1 MKRVAALSLVAASL
15 LAYQIHVQPGWQMK
29 AALEDLNA
37 SVFDGTSA
45 QVLWSYDDTT
55 NRWQVYVP
63 NNPYITIPSNI
74 DRLQTIL
81 KERGY
86 WVLSA
91 QNFSFNTEIPRYL
104 SAFER
109 YVDTPQKLEKS
120 DLGQKS
126 FYIPKNDP
134 IAQNAYYT
142 QISFDENA
150 TYNGYPND
158 FVLENGYL
166 DVYSNSYDTQGQLIS
181 FYEKMAMNTDGDMIL
196 VGAKIENKKVIN
208 TFLQPMITSEH
219 FYNLPFIDMS
229 QKLPYTVYNAQ
240 DSESYILYT
249 QDYTI
254 RKYTKI
260 PGSGDVDI
268 AYVGS
273 FDIENGKIKIKRTQS
288 NYSDTK
294 YIQIIDEIGRYDV
307 VQIDEET
314 NSTCPDTTLVGKSW
328 DDILDKNA
336 TSQCAQMVY
345 YETHERPAQWRN
357 MTING
362 NILTLQYMPCNDGYT
377 DCATTAVTITYV
389 LDDQNGSITT
399 QKKKSQIVVWSSE
412 PIVKVEE

>member
-15 LAYQIHVQPGWQMK
+15 LAYQIHVQSGWQMK

-37 SVFDGTSA
+37 SVFDGTPA

-63 NNPYITIPSNI
+63 NNPYITIPNSI
-74 DRLQTIL
+74 DKLQTIP

-91 QNFSFNTEIPRYL
+91 QYFSFNTDIPRYL
-104 SAFER
+104 SAFNR
-109 YVDTPQKLEKS
+109 YVDIPQKLEKS
-120 DLGQKS
+120 DVAQKS

-134 IAQNAYYT
+134 IAQKAYYEN
-142 QISFDENA
+142 INFDENA
-150 TYNGYPND
+150 SAFHQGNWM
-158 FVLENGYL
+158 LESGYL
-166 DVYSNSYDTQGQLIS
+166 DVYDYSDKLKDV
-181 FYEKMAMNTDGDMIL
+181 YEKMATNADGDILL
-196 VGAKIENKKVIN
+196 VGMNIKDENVTD

-229 QKLPYTVYNAQ
+229 QKLPYTVYTAQ
-240 DSESYILYT
+240 DSGSYTRYKT
-249 QDYTI
+249 DHTI
-254 RKYTKI
+254 EKYTYNKD
-260 PGSGDVDI
+260 SGTYQKDTS
-268 AYVGS
+268 YNEE
-273 FDIENGKIKIKRTQS
+273 FTIEEYGRIKIVHTQPL
-288 NYSDTK
+288 YSDTK

-307 VQIDEET
+307 VQIDNEI
-314 NSTCPDTTLVGKSW
+314 NSTCPDTTLVGKTW

-345 YETHERPAQWRN
+345 YETNERHAGWRHIN
-357 MTING
+357 ING
-362 NILTLQYMPCNDGYT
+362 NVLTLKYMPCDSYT
-377 DCATTAVTITYV
+377 ECAETSVTITYV

-412 PIVKVEE
+412 PIVTVEE